1 MKDVVF
7 ERIQMIEA
15 LQQNSVS
22 YLLLVRLG
30 INELVESVNRK
41 ARLGRNEN
49 AVMCWVQLQSRMQQ
63 FEAKACLP
71 TTGLAAHFRQ
81 KPRL

>member
-1 MKDVVF
+1 
-7 ERIQMIEA
+7 MIEA

-22 YLLLVRLG
+22 YLLLVRLE

-41 ARLGRNEN
+41 ARLGRNVN
-49 AVMCWVQLQSRMQQ
+49 AVMCWVQLQSRMQE
-63 FEAKACLP
+63 FEAKASLP
-71 TTGLAAHFRQ
+71 TARLAAHFRQ